1 MRLPEITEDC
11 VNLYFK
17 GRPLPSQFRGRA
29 YLCQA
34 QLYNPESMEK
44 LDEFEKS
51 VAQYMK
57 AIKFGSED
65 PRYYFLVYNA
75 SVLYWKMARA
85 FLKPNHRKYLIP
97 SLAQIVSVLE
107 QINEEDKD
115 WQAELMIE
123 LLECYLEANK
133 MESAEKFCAKAA
145 PFIKTNAPNRYQQI
159 FSIMVNDLHKP
170 LQPSCFRNKEVNESN
185 KRQERNFWEPLR
197 LPPGLQVKAHGFH
210 GSGSPPDQPLKVK
223 AYTRSAV
230 ETQLNVI
237 QRLSS
242 ALLRAGRLKNPNVI
256 QVVCA
261 TQWNVCL
268 PLLQHNL
275 RGHLLGPL
283 IQVAE
288 ILEKIDSLMTLMRCQ
303 VHMEIAHIEEDA
315 DRLEVA
321 MEHLQKAMRLDYLGE
336 YQEHLKIAYNRLR
349 LRSLLYEVPKRM
361 EDKAIMAIEQAKKA
375 KPKDSVRK
383 KRALLVTVGIAMAP
397 DAFQIVLDGENE
409 AKVSAGKSRRQIS
422 FLCAKARHHTT
433 SIDKAEGHLKRLKH
447 DNREERIH
455 IWADLARVARKQG
468 VWDVCRTACRFCLL
482 YDVAGKKKKGATEAS
497 LEVPSSSEMMM
508 MGSKMPLDVQ
518 RTFAQVGFIN
528 AEAVIHFLQSEG
540 IALNNR
546 PVPPETSVQHHTGTV
561 VVPPEEDAEW
571 LTYSSWIE
579 NLSQYVTRNWLRSAE
594 IGQEINEPWLV
605 HNTAVYALNHNQHLI
620 LAGRQRELVELLQS
634 LLNTLK
640 VTGHNGDTVML
651 VLLCNALA
659 RGLILFWIPS
669 NTSEK
674 GRQFLKTTQT
684 HINPLEPAAIA
695 EVKAAIEVC
704 DFGLTLTNGNLPQEI
719 VPIGIRQQLLA
730 TWVKAKQ
737 LIQQQIGSKL
747 DDESTNE
754 SQAQMSKVLVALEM
768 YSCNGLGLMDFNLPP
783 LAQVVKMASECNWT
797 DPFVEIQSLVRLAH
811 FAYMLHDHGSVMA
824 LAKMMW
830 AKHGLSSP
838 KLLVAQSAAPG
849 HGWARGLSGPGPK
862 VLGGPWRSRSFPRY
876 AGLAGNLSL
885 VMQST
890 RHYWNTCFPFFSSP
904 FWRKKL
910 KQSIQMIIKTINK
923 EWSLFLGRGHL
934 LGTRSPLG
942 TGPFRDGA
950 IHKGQDHALP
960 FIGGGSSPGGGTTW

>member
-159 FSIMVNDLHKP
+159 FSIMVQHKLMDMEKIKEEMKDSLSLSILFNINMLKSMLKVGYQGKLLTEKSEP
-170 LQPSCFRNKEVNESN
+170 ASGDALVFRGRRELED
-185 KRQERNFWEPLR
+185 
-197 LPPGLQVKAHGFH
+197 PGKMVELECVEYQLEILKID
-210 GSGSPPDQPLKVK
+210 SKVK

-409 AKVSAGKSRRQIS
+409 AKAVLQGEIVARFLYKETERERDKRKRKKGERERRTRDTGEAEMGGRREAGDGLWPVSTAAFGGPARECSPARSRMKKGRARARRDRARGPVSSHPGEAGGGAWALGSRMP
-422 FLCAKARHHTT
+422 TT
-433 SIDKAEGHLKRLKH
+433 SPCRGPLMLLGRDK
-447 DNREERIH
+447 
-455 IWADLARVARKQG
+455 
-468 VWDVCRTACRFCLL
+468 
-482 YDVAGKKKKGATEAS
+482 
-497 LEVPSSSEMMM
+497 
-508 MGSKMPLDVQ
+508 
-518 RTFAQVGFIN
+518 
-528 AEAVIHFLQSEG
+528 AVIHFLQSEG

-571 LTYSSWIE
+571 LTYRSLHRPLGSPE
-579 NLSQYVTRNWLRSAE
+579 DQNLGPLSPGPQPGSPSLGSEPVLPLPRTSLRSELCMRPA
-594 IGQEINEPWLV
+594 QDLLPLPRPLLP
-605 HNTAVYALNHNQHLI
+605 TLRAV
-620 LAGRQRELVELLQS
+620 GWPR
-634 LLNTLK
+634 
-640 VTGHNGDTVML
+640 DTVML

-824 LAKMMW
+824 
-830 AKHGLSSP
+830 
-838 KLLVAQSAAPG
+838 
-849 HGWARGLSGPGPK
+849 
-862 VLGGPWRSRSFPRY
+862 
-876 AGLAGNLSL
+876 
-885 VMQST
+885 
-890 RHYWNTCFPFFSSP
+890 
-904 FWRKKL
+904 
-910 KQSIQMIIKTINK
+910 
-923 EWSLFLGRGHL
+923 
-934 LGTRSPLG
+934 
-942 TGPFRDGA
+942 
-950 IHKGQDHALP
+950 
-960 FIGGGSSPGGGTTW
+960 